1 MSHKFPSS
9 RTPAGLEGSHNTL
22 LDFALAKAGEEFS
35 RLVRFSGEGGQL
47 LVAATPGPMKADQ
60 AARTITGRLVPFG
73 QTGNTLM
80 GRFTFGPGSI
90 TTPADPGEVKLLVE
104 HDQRQSVGFA
114 TRLWEEQDGLWGT
127 FHVPPGDPDGDR
139 ALLQAANR
147 VRDAFSVGVDLD
159 AGTLERARR
168 SRSDQPI
175 KGAGALRENSLVSV
189 PAFTGAR
196 VTDVAASSESVLVAA
211 WHTNPNREDRTPMH
225 TCQTCGAELLPGIAH
240 TCQTTTAA
248 APAAP
253 TVTQEQLQA
262 AIGGLLGLTPAE
274 AQATEPETP
283 AAGPALTAGAAT
295 TQVVQE
301 EATYTFDG
309 QGPSFIRDAWTA
321 RQGEGNGQVEAAAR
335 LQRFG
340 RELQDGGPVLA
351 HMLRASHGPEGLA
364 TFAVETR
371 ATEPNVLSP
380 NQLRAD
386 YLVRALDAVRP
397 MMAKLRTIRLT
408 DATPFKIPTEGEFSA
423 VGDHTEGTAHVAEG
437 DLSLGAVTISPGAI
451 SGAYRFSRELAD
463 ASNPAIDAIA
473 IRAMLRDYARKSEA
487 KAAAALALQS
497 DGSTAATRV
506 LSIDTPAELRAEIIN
521 YVVGNGL
528 VAAPDYIFMGS
539 GFYTTHSTA
548 VAGDGRPYFPPLNPT
563 NAAGTASLRTLS
575 MNVDSIPGLLTN
587 TTVAAEAYMVR
598 AEDVLVGESPTLTFR
613 FDQPEGPGIIKLAI
627 WGYVVARTLR
637 NSGVRRLTTAAS

>member
-1 MSHKFPSS
+1 MSHKIPVSS
-9 RTPAGLEGSHNTL
+9 GPAGLEGSHKLVT
-22 LDFALAKAGEEFS
+22 FA
-35 RLVRFSGEGGQL
+35 EGGQL
-47 LVAATPGPMKADQ
+47 LVAATPGPMQADTEK
-60 AARTITGRLVPFG
+60 RTITGRLVPYG
-73 QTGNTLM
+73 QVGNTFM
-80 GRFTFGPGSI
+80 GRFTFSAGDI
-90 TTPADPGEVKLLVE
+90 TTPADAGEVKLLVE

-139 ALLQAANR
+139 ALLQASNR

-159 AGTLERARR
+159 QATLERARR
-168 SRSDQPI
+168 NRTAQPI
-175 KGAGALRENSLVSV
+175 RGAGALRENSLVSV

-211 WHTNPNREDRTPMH
+211 WHTNPTREDTTRMH
-225 TCQTCGAELLPGIAH
+225 TCQTCGAELQPGIAH
-240 TCQTTTAA
+240 TCPTVQAS
-248 APAAP
+248 APA
-253 TVTQEQLQA
+253 VTTEQLQA
-262 AIGGLLGLTPAE
+262 AIAGLLGRTPEE
-274 AQATEPETP
+274 ANATTTEAP
-283 AAGPALTAGAAT
+283 AATPSLQAGAAT
-295 TQVVQE
+295 TTQVVE
-301 EATYTFDG
+301 EQATYTFDG
-309 QGPSFIRDAWTA
+309 QGPSFVRDAWCA
-321 RQGEGNGQVEAAAR
+321 REERGQDAVEAAAR

-340 RELQDGGPVLA
+340 RELVDGGPVLQ

-386 YLVRALDAVRP
+386 FLVRALDAVRP
-397 MMAKLRTIRLT
+397 MMSKLRTIRLT

-437 DLSLGAVTISPGAI
+437 DLSLGAVTVSPGAI

-487 KAAAALALQS
+487 KAAASLALQS
-497 DGSTAATRV
+497 DGATAAARI

-528 VAAPDYIFMGS
+528 VAAPDFIFMGS

-548 VAGDGRPYFPPLNPT
+548 VAGDGRPYFPPLNPM
-563 NAAGTASLRTLS
+563 NAAGTTNLRTLS

-637 NSGVRRLTTAAS
+637 NAGVRRLTTAAA